1 LSYCLTQRDV
11 RRQGTLVSPLFPVGP
26 QQAHH
31 IHVATDFSCGSS
43 R

>member
-1 LSYCLTQRDV
+1 LL
-11 RRQGTLVSPLFPVGP
+11 PLGP

-31 IHVATDFSCGSS
+31 IHVATDFSCGGS